1 MKSTRSTSKVHPGIA
16 LALLRSLRDQDT
28 PEESLEDE
36 AFADSLPRRLGLSDV
51 VNVQMRRYADL
62 RDRGQALELSEF
74 LDLTRLISR
83 RPDARSIFRNA
94 GEALAIERFANLGPV
109 SRAFRRFYS
118 EDFRRRKLMRSM
130 SKAARALSPGARITA
145 EQDPPSMELENCA
158 LAPAGIH
165 GNACEILTGALGV
178 CVAETWDPDLSI
190 QHTECLGR
198 GGERCAWSL
207 VEAAEVEGTPGSP
220 TGF

>member
-1 MKSTRSTSKVHPGIA
+1 MKSSRSTSKVHPGIA

-51 VNVQMRRYADL
+51 VNVQMHRYADL
-62 RDRGQALELSEF
+62 RDRGQALALSEF
-74 LDLTRLISR
+74 LDLMRLISR
-83 RPDARSIFRNA
+83 RPDARSIFRSA
-94 GEALAIERFANLGPV
+94 GEVLAVERFADLGAV
-109 SRAFRRFYS
+109 SRAFRRFYP
-118 EDFRRRKLMRSM
+118 EGVRRRRLMRSM

-158 LAPAGIH
+158 LALAGIH
-165 GNACEILTGALGV
+165 GSACEILTAALGV
-178 CVAETWDPDLSI
+178 CVAEIWNPDLSI

-207 VEAAEVEGTPGSP
+207 VEAAEVVAPANR
-220 TGF
+220 